1 MAIKAPFRISITS
14 PAEYEQHQQGA
25 EEKRVYERLV
35 GCAGVVQYLGGTF
48 GTLQLELML
57 NGDLQ
62 AYLARHQAPRAQQCA
77 WIRQMAMALAGIH
90 RQRVVVQDVASRNF
104 LLDAQ
109 LGVHICDF
117 SNALL
122 LPLDAAMDEVE
133 NLGFSV
139 QTDLGELG
147 AVIYEVVTG
156 RRVHFDLFLDD
167 DTADATWPRRDSLPP
182 TEGIWLGGIIERCW
196 TKQGIRNADAL
207 AAAIVAAAAWVLRWR
222 REFVDLLFST
232 SMVRYH

>member
-1 MAIKAPFRISITS
+1 MAVKVPFRISITS
-14 PAEYEQHQQGA
+14 PAEYEQHQQGVE

-57 NGDLQ
+57 NGDLR
-62 AYLARHQAPRAQQCA
+62 AYLARHRAPRTQQWA

-122 LPLDAAMDEVE
+122 LPPDAWA
-133 NLGFSV
+133 
-139 QTDLGELG
+139 
-147 AVIYEVVTG
+147 
-156 RRVHFDLFLDD
+156 
-167 DTADATWPRRDSLPP
+167 
-182 TEGIWLGGIIERCW
+182 
-196 TKQGIRNADAL
+196 AL
-207 AAAIVAAAAWVLRWR
+207 AAEPPGAR
-222 REFVDLLFST
+222 
-232 SMVRYH
+232 